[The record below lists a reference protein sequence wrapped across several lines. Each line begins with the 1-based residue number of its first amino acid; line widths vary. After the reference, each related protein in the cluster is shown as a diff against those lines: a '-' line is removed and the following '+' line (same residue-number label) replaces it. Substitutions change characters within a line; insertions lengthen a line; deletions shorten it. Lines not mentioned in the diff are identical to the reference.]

1 MGVFCKQWTFPRRV
15 HCAQYQYFLFY
26 ILLIW
31 GGGCIRTQRTP
42 PLLPTGLALFSCV
55 PVVIF
60 AGRAAA
66 GDVRHL
72 GGVSV
77 ALRRALLSLQDL
89 PHRDDDHPRD
99 KDV

>member
-1 MGVFCKQWTFPRRV
+1 MGGVFFVKKWTFPRWV
-15 HCAQYQYFLFY
+15 HYVQHQYFLFY

-31 GGGCIRTQRTP
+31 GVHTHPTHP
-42 PLLPTGLALFSCV
+42 LPTGLVLFSCV

>member
-1 MGVFCKQWTFPRRV
+1 MYSISIFYFTF
-15 HCAQYQYFLFY
+15 YL
-26 ILLIW
+26 
-31 GGGCIRTQRTP
+31 GTQRTP
-42 PLLPTGLALFSCV
+42 PLPTGLALFSCV

>member
-1 MGVFCKQWTFPRRV
+1 MCSISI
-15 HCAQYQYFLFY
+15 FLFY
-26 ILLIW
+26 IVLIW
-31 GGGCIRTQRTP
+31 GGCIRTQRTP
-42 PLLPTGLALFSCV
+42 LPTGLVLFSCV

>member
-1 MGVFCKQWTFPRRV
+1 MDLSTQGALCTVSVFFIL
-15 HCAQYQYFLFY
+15 YFTYL
-26 ILLIW
+26 
-31 GGGCIRTQRTP
+31 GGCIRTQRTP
-42 PLLPTGLALFSCV
+42 LPTGLALFSCV

-89 PHRDDDHPRD
+89 PHRDDYHP
-99 KDV
+99 